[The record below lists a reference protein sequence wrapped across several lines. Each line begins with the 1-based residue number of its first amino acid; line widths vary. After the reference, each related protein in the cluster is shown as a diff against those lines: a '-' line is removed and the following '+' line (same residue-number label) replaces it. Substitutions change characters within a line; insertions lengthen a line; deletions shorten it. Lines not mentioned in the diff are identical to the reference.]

1 MTLTNSA
8 RHGRARGYTI
18 VLKLGTS
25 SICDEVT
32 HFPLLATLSSMVETI
47 IKLQKMGHRVVLV
60 TSGAVGVGLRRL
72 DIASK
77 PSELAKKQ
85 AIAAVGQGR
94 LMSLYDNLFGQFNQ
108 PIAQILLTK
117 NDLAQRSRYLNARNT
132 FEELFNMNVIPIVNE
147 NDTVSVAEI
156 RFGDNDT
163 LSAITAGIIHA
174 DYLFLLTDVDCL
186 YTDNPRTNPAA
197 RAVQVVDDI
206 SKLKEEITVTTPGS
220 ALGTGGMVTKL
231 VAAELATAAGVTT
244 IITRG
249 SRPERV
255 FEIIDSL
262 QNGGTGNPPLH
273 TRFVAK
279 HDPMLDRKW
288 WILHGLHNAGS
299 IVVDHGAKLALTRH
313 KSSLFAA
320 GIVRVDGYFNASQ
333 AVNVVYEEVGPD
345 GTVESITLAKG
356 LVNYSSVE
364 INIIK
369 GCKSSQFPELLGYVD
384 SPCIVERENLA
395 RLA

>member
-1 MTLTNSA
+1 MSLTNSV
-8 RHGRARGYTI
+8 RHGRNGGLTI

-32 HFPLLATLSSMVETI
+32 QFPLLATLSSMVETI

-72 DIASK
+72 DIPVK

-117 NDLAQRSRYLNARNT
+117 SDLAQRSRYLNARNT
-132 FEELFNMNVIPIVNE
+132 FEELFNMNVLPIVNE

-186 YTDNPRTNPAA
+186 YTDNPRTNPSALP
-197 RAVQVVDDI
+197 VKVVDDI
-206 SKLKEEITVTTPGS
+206 GELKKEIVVTDPGS

-249 SRPERV
+249 SQPERV
-255 FEIIDSL
+255 FEIIDCL
-262 QNGGTGNPPLH
+262 QNESIKPPPLH

-279 HDPMLDRKW
+279 HNPMLDRKW
-288 WILHGLHNAGS
+288 WILHGLYNAGS
-299 IVVDHGAKLALTRH
+299 VVVDLGAKAALTQH

-320 GIVRVDGYFNASQ
+320 GIVRVDGHFNANQ
-333 AVNVVYEEVGPD
+333 AIRIIYEQIKPD
-345 GTVESITLAKG
+345 GTKESVILAKG

-369 GCKSSQFPELLGYVD
+369 GCKSSQFSDLLGYVD
-384 SPCIVERENLA
+384 SPCIVDRENLA
-395 RLA
+395 RLI